1 MEYDIL
7 SAWPNEPVDII
18 KVANV
23 LNPCSFADEEIQMA
37 ITNLRN
43 ALKIGGKL
51 MITDNRDVEQ
61 VSMFSKS
68 KAEKLV
74 LEKELNGGTEIEK
87 LVTEC

>member
-7 SAWPNEPVDII
+7 SAWPNEPVEII

-23 LNPCSFADEEIQMA
+23 LNPRSFVDGEMRMA

-51 MITDNRDVEQ
+51 IITDNRDVEQ

-68 KAEKLV
+68 EAQKLI
-74 LEKELNGGTEIEK
+74 LEKKLNGGTEIEK
-87 LVTEC
+87 LVTEY